1 MKTCISELNSYK
13 NKSFENTQKIKS
25 AISLT
30 SIFKNPKGFE
40 NNLISNKNAYYF
52 ETDIENKKLTR
63 ITSMNINSAT

>member
-1 MKTCISELNSYK
+1 MNNVKK
-13 NKSFENTQKIKS
+13 V
-25 AISLT
+25 
-30 SIFKNPKGFE
+30 